1 VTDGFEQWVVS
12 LPVWFQTPLVLVA
25 LALVALAVAAALLW
39 VLFRVL
45 PRDDSEHRVFGEHG
59 GGGDAE

>member
-1 VTDGFEQWVVS
+1 VVS